1 MLTALLW
8 LLAPPLLAQVA
19 PPEPAGPVPLAEK
32 GIVLDEDSLPP
43 PVQAPAISAA
53 DFSTDSTEAARAYG
67 RGDYAKARSLAK
79 VASMQGA
86 ARAQLLYAIMLR
98 DGLGGP
104 KDAVQAV
111 HWLRSA
117 AGRGQTYAWLAL
129 AQMAFARE
137 GGLSVSDGRDYL
149 QKAAQAGSVE
159 AKEVLGRVFASG
171 LGGPLDT
178 GQAERWFRAAIAD
191 GSVRAKQWLGDLLFA
206 AHEDSK
212 ALHWYREAAREG
224 DARSAYRAGIILAD
238 PQSPLYDEPAARPL
252 LHQAAQAGDAEAMTA
267 WAIMLAHQEPPRP
280 ALVARW
286 LRKAAQADDGEGQ
299 YLYAVALAKGEGVQ
313 MDRSAAYEWAVRAV
327 RHDPRDPK
335 RRALAVTLGQALP
348 GPERDRIEQI
358 AQQPLLILAHTALP

>member
-1 MLTALLW
+1 M
-8 LLAPPLLAQVA
+8 
-19 PPEPAGPVPLAEK
+19 
-32 GIVLDEDSLPP
+32 DS
-43 PVQAPAISAA
+43 SA
-53 DFSTDSTEAARAYG
+53 AARAYG
-67 RGDYAKARSLAK
+67 AGDYARARTLAAKAST
-79 VASMQGA
+79 QGSA
-86 ARAQLLYAIMLR
+86 QAQLLYAIILR

-111 HWLRSA
+111 HWLRQAA
-117 AGRGQTYAWLAL
+117 AGGQTYAWLAL
-129 AQMAFARE
+129 AQMAFARQ
-137 GGLSVSDGRDYL
+137 GGLSIGDGREFL
-149 QKAAQAGSVE
+149 QKAARAGSTE

-178 GQAERWFRAAIAD
+178 GAAERWLRDAIAD

-206 AHEDSK
+206 AHRDRE

-238 PQSPLYDEPAARPL
+238 PQSPFYDEAAARPL
-252 LHQAAQAGDAEAMTA
+252 LHQAAQDGDAEAMTA
-267 WAIMLAHQEPPRP
+267 WAIMLAHQKPPRP

-299 YLYAVALAKGEGVQ
+299 YLYAVVLAKGEGVQ

-335 RRALAVTLGQALP
+335 RRALATALGSALP

-358 AQQPLLILAHTALP
+358 AQQPLLILPHTALP